1 LVNGLRDEL
10 IGFFATIAAIVIF
23 LSLNHF
29 YKKKFEK
36 NLIEGKQKVVG
47 AAIVIISII
56 AAFVLMF

>member
-1 LVNGLRDEL
+1 MRNEL
-10 IGFFATIAAIVIF
+10 IGFIATIAVVVIF

-36 NLIEGKQKVVG
+36 NLIEGKQKIVG
-47 AAIVIISII
+47 ATIVIASVI

>member
-1 LVNGLRDEL
+1 MRDEL